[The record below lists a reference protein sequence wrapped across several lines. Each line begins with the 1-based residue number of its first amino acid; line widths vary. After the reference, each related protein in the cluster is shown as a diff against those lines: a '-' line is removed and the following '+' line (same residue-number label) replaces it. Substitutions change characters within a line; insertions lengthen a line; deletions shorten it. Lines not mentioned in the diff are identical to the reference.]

1 MKVLIVEDDPGTRLI
16 LSRMLIGRGYEV
28 VACATAEEAIEA
40 YNSAFYPLLF
50 LDLFLPGMDGFS
62 LCQWIRSQPDGD
74 QHLILVGTASDRKE
88 DLQKILDAGADDYI
102 TKPYQADVLEVR
114 LVIAQQ
120 RVKIIETRATL
131 EASLRQERE
140 RLHYLATHD
149 PLTKLLNRTVLMETL
164 QEAVQAARGGSRS
177 ALIYVDL
184 DNFKLINDS
193 LGHTVGDKVL
203 AEVATVLQKS
213 VRGHDVPFRLGGDEF
228 AIVLRDIGL
237 DKAKLISERI
247 LSRIQDFAFSDSTKT
262 FIVGASIGITFI
274 DGTAEGEEVMAF
286 ADSACYSAKARG
298 RNRAEVYDIG
308 DESMAELRSQAPRA
322 AEIKE
327 AITADR
333 FEILFQPIVD
343 LQTLVPSLYEVLVRL
358 PSNGRLLLP
367 GTFLPAAERFNLIPE
382 IDRQVITKALPHLN
396 ANSNLHLAIN
406 LSGQSFADQTLANF
420 IEASFKAAGV
430 EPCRATFEITETA
443 MISNLAAARTMMRHL
458 SGAGF
463 RFALDDFGAGF
474 SSFSYLKDLVP
485 NYLKIDGSFIRD
497 AENDQSK
504 WIFVEMMNDIAHR
517 LKIKSIAEFVAMET
531 TLGKLREIGVDFAQ
545 GFLFGE
551 PGPPPGIVSFGEE
564 TRQKLLD

>member
-16 LSRMLIGRGYEV
+16 LSRMLGGRGYDV
-28 VACATAEEAIEA
+28 VACATAEEAIKA
-40 YNSAFYPLLF
+40 YNTAFYPLLF

-120 RVKIIETRATL
+120 RVRTIETRARL

-149 PLTKLLNRTVLMETL
+149 PLTKLLNRAMLMETL
-164 QEAVQAARGGSRS
+164 QEAVQAAREGDSS

-193 LGHTVGDKVL
+193 LGHGVGDKVL
-203 AEVATVLQKS
+203 AEVASVLQRS
-213 VRGHDVPFRLGGDEF
+213 VRSHDVAFRLGGDEF
-228 AIVLRDIGL
+228 AVLLRGISL
-237 DKAKLISERI
+237 EKAEAISERI
-247 LSRIQDFAFSDSTKT
+247 RAQIQDFAFSDSTKT
-262 FIVGASIGITFI
+262 FIVGASIGITI
-274 DGTAEGEEVMAF
+274 VDGTVGGEEMIAF
-286 ADSACYSAKARG
+286 ADSACYSAKAHG
-298 RNRAEVYDIG
+298 RNRVEAYDIA
-308 DESMAELRSQAPRA
+308 DESMAEFRSQAPRA
-322 AEIKE
+322 AEIKD
-327 AITADR
+327 AIATDR

-343 LQTLVPSLYEVLVRL
+343 LQTLVPSFYEVLVRL
-358 PSNGRLLLP
+358 PSNGKLLLP
-367 GTFLPAAERFNLIPE
+367 GTFLPAAERFHLIPE
-382 IDRQVITKALPHLN
+382 IDRQVINKALSHLSASN
-396 ANSNLHLAIN
+396 ALHLAIN
-406 LSGQSFADQTLANF
+406 LSGQSFADQSLADF
-420 IEASFKAAGV
+420 IEDSFKAAQV
-430 EPCRATFEITETA
+430 EPCRVTFEITETA
-443 MISNLAAARTMMRHL
+443 MISNLAAARAMMRQL
-458 SGAGF
+458 SGSGF

-474 SSFSYLKDLVP
+474 SSFSYLKELIP

-517 LKIKSIAEFVAMET
+517 LKIRSVAEFVEVET
-531 TLGKLREIGVDFAQ
+531 TVGKLREIGVDLAQ

-551 PGPPPGIVSFGEE
+551 PGPPPRLVSFG
-564 TRQKLLD
+564 

>member
-28 VACATAEEAIEA
+28 VACATAEEAVKA
-40 YNSAFYPLLF
+40 YTTAFYPLLF

-102 TKPYQADVLEVR
+102 TKPYQADVLDVR

-120 RVKIIETRATL
+120 RVRNIEMRATL

-140 RLHYLATHD
+140 RLRYLATHD

-177 ALIYVDL
+177 VLIYVDL

-274 DGTAEGEEVMAF
+274 DGTVEGEEVMAF
-286 ADSACYSAKARG
+286 ADSACYSAKAHG
-298 RNRAEVYDIG
+298 RNRVEVYDIG
-308 DESMAELRSQAPRA
+308 DESMAELRSQGPRA

-343 LQTLVPSLYEVLVRL
+343 LQTLAPSLYEVLVRL
-358 PSNGRLLLP
+358 PSNGKLLLP

-382 IDRQVITKALPHLN
+382 IDRQVINKALPHLN

-443 MISNLAAARTMMRHL
+443 MISNLAAARTMMRQL

-485 NYLKIDGSFIRD
+485 NYLKIDGSFVRD
-497 AENDQSK
+497 AENDHSK

-551 PGPPPGIVSFGEE
+551 PGPLPGIVSSGQE
-564 TRQKLLD
+564 TR

>member
-16 LSRMLIGRGYEV
+16 LSRMLAGRGYDV
-28 VACATAEEAIEA
+28 VACATAEEAIKA
-40 YNSAFYPLLF
+40 YNTAFYPLLF

-120 RVKIIETRATL
+120 RVRTIETRARL

-140 RLHYLATHD
+140 RLRYLATHD
-149 PLTKLLNRTVLMETL
+149 PLTKLLNRAMLMETL
-164 QEAVQAARGGSRS
+164 QEAVLAAREGDRS
-177 ALIYVDL
+177 ALIYIDL

-193 LGHTVGDKVL
+193 LGHGVGDKVL
-203 AEVATVLQKS
+203 AEVASVLQRS
-213 VRGHDVPFRLGGDEF
+213 VRSHDISFRLGGDEF
-228 AIVLRDIGL
+228 AVLLRGISL
-237 DKAKLISERI
+237 EKAEAISERI
-247 LSRIQDFAFSDSTKT
+247 RAQIQDFAFSDSTKT
-262 FIVGASIGITFI
+262 FIVGASIGITI
-274 DGTAEGEEVMAF
+274 VDGTVGGDEVIAF
-286 ADSACYSAKARG
+286 ADSACYSAKAHG
-298 RNRAEVYDIG
+298 RNRMEVYDG
-308 DESMAELRSQAPRA
+308 SDESMAEFRSQAPRA
-322 AEIKE
+322 AEIKD
-327 AITADR
+327 AIATDR

-343 LQTLVPSLYEVLVRL
+343 LQTLVPSFYEVLVRL
-358 PSNGRLLLP
+358 PSNGNLLLP
-367 GTFLPAAERFNLIPE
+367 GTFLPAAERFHLIPE
-382 IDRQVITKALPHLN
+382 IDRQVINKALSHLS
-396 ANSNLHLAIN
+396 ASNSLHLAIN
-406 LSGQSFADQTLANF
+406 LSGQSFADRTLADF

-443 MISNLAAARTMMRHL
+443 MISNLAAARTMMRQL

-474 SSFSYLKDLVP
+474 SSFSYLKDLIP
-485 NYLKIDGSFIRD
+485 NYLKMDGSFIRD

-551 PGPPPGIVSFGEE
+551 PGPPPGIVSSG
-564 TRQKLLD
+564 